1 MINPVNSFRSVPSYQ
16 VKKQKINNPN
26 ITPPLANSINIHKD
40 ASIQNAP
47 IAQISPIKLVQTNNV
62 YHVSFRGKLQNPEIP
77 SLQMKV
83 RGVSQHQKD
92 FQNEQDVSKD
102 RNIEELAKSDWFD
115 GKQINFELTQE
126 RRKSIIQLSDPDFGE
141 IGRVPDEIAP
151 MLKPLLEKHP
161 EDFQFKL
168 SNVIAGNSKSAP
180 TIGLRV
186 NLIYSGK
193 DKEVKKQAQTI
204 FDSLLNSN
212 DKKVKDCVMLY
223 QPASSP
229 KEVLNRIFDIESKN
243 HGPKGVKEIK
253 KVIDT
258 IAREINDPQNKNI
271 LLLGHCVPDGDTI
284 GCVLGMHAAIKSS
297 YPNKNVQCSI
307 DDKLPGL
314 YRENLPGVEN
324 IKRPYNAESIKRLEA
339 NIKELEAQE
348 QTPVTKSQIAIYKR
362 ELSFLNKNEAYFDA
376 EVKDGAEPTKYD
388 LVILMD
394 IPSPKRFSGA
404 FKNYIENAGKVIYID
419 HHPERPEEW
428 DKVKDV
434 TGLDMSEVKKNH
446 NALIVPA
453 VPAATQLVTIVADKA
468 GLLNKTLADKQYAKQ
483 YAAGV
488 ISGTSSDTGCF
499 SRSANLTPKD
509 IKSPVRQR
517 PNFLPEGLSKWLVSK
532 MDGTVNK
539 KWIRENIVFDISD
552 KKSAVED
559 LSSREKMLKHSKETT
574 KVFPETGLG
583 FVSISYDQ
591 LYDIWESALEYD
603 EQVTL
608 LDIQNSLKYSE
619 VMNSLRESCELNRKK
634 SEYQPEKTQYEDDK
648 IAILLIQDKDKG
660 KIDENS
666 QLAKCNG
673 IRMSFRSQ
681 EGTNYAEMLATL
693 FNGGGHGGAAGGRI
707 DLDGVT
713 VNSKI
718 AISIDGKPEHNPQK
732 IYAALKHN
740 FEVKEDSS
748 LSAEQKSKSTHK
760 FAPVLDENG
769 MKIQEL
775 INGVVT
781 QIREDNKEEISSKIK
796 QRRH

>member
-16 VKKQKINNPN
+16 VKKVKTNNPN
-26 ITPPLANSINIHKD
+26 ITPPLANSININKD

-47 IAQISPIKLVQTNNV
+47 ISRISPIKLTQTNNV
-62 YHVSFRGKLQNPEIP
+62 YHVSFRGRLQNPEIP

-102 RNIEELAKSDWFD
+102 RNIEKLAKSNWYD
-115 GKQINFELTQE
+115 GKNLKFEIAKDKRRMQIKLF
-126 RRKSIIQLSDPDFGE
+126 DPDFGE
-141 IGRVPDEIAP
+141 IGRVPDEIAYS
-151 MLKPLLEKHP
+151 LEPLLRKHP
-161 EDFQFKL
+161 KDFKFKL
-168 SNVIAGNSKSAP
+168 SNVIAGTSKSAP
-180 TIGLRV
+180 TIGLRT
-186 NLIYSGK
+186 NLIYKGK
-193 DKEVKKQAQTI
+193 DKEVKKEVQDV

-212 DKKVKDCVMLY
+212 DKKIKDCVMLY

-229 KEVLNRIFDIESKN
+229 KEVLKRIFDLESEN
-243 HGPKGVKEIK
+243 NGPQAVKELET
-253 KVIDT
+253 VINT
-258 IAREINDPQNKNI
+258 IAGEINDPNNKNI

-324 IKRPYNAESIKRLEA
+324 IKRPYNANSIKQLEA
-339 NIKELEAQE
+339 NIRELESQE

-394 IPSPKRFSGA
+394 VPSPKRFSGA
-404 FKNYIENAGKVIYID
+404 FKQYIENAGKVIYID

-428 DKVKDV
+428 DKAKDV
-434 TGLDMSEVKKNH
+434 TGLNMTEVKKNH

-453 VPAATQLVTIVADKA
+453 VPAAAQLVTIVADKA
-468 GLLNKTLADKQYAKQ
+468 GLLDKTLADAQYAKQ
-483 YAAGV
+483 YAASV

-509 IKSPVRQR
+509 IKLPVRQR
-517 PNFLPEGLSKWLVSK
+517 PNFLPEGLSKWLVDK
-532 MDGTVNK
+532 MNGIVNK
-539 KWIRENIVFDISD
+539 KWIRETIVYDISD
-552 KKSAVED
+552 KKNSVED
-559 LSSREKMLKHSKETT
+559 LSSREKMLKHSVESQQ
-574 KVFPETGLG
+574 VYPETGLG
-583 FVSISYDQ
+583 FVSINYDQ

-603 EQVTL
+603 EKVTL

-619 VMNSLRESCELNRKK
+619 VMNSLRESSMLGSKD
-634 SEYQPEKTQYEDDK
+634 SVVPSYETIYDDNK
-648 IAILLIQDKDKG
+648 IAILMIQDKAKG

-681 EGTNYAEMLATL
+681 EGTNYAEMLASL

-713 VNSKI
+713 VDSKI
-718 AISIDGKPEHNPQK
+718 SIKINGKVEYSPMK
-732 IYAALKHN
+732 IYNALKHN
-740 FEVKEDSS
+740 SEVKNDTS
-748 LSAEQKSKSTHK
+748 LTKEQKAKLINR
-760 FAPVLDENG
+760 FEPVIDEEG

-775 INGVVT
+775 INGVVAH
-781 QIREDNKEEISSKIK
+781 IRKDSIE
-796 QRRH
+796 

>member
-16 VKKQKINNPN
+16 LKKVNQNNQN
-26 ITPPLANSINIHKD
+26 ITPPLANSINVNTKPIM
-40 ASIQNAP
+40 ASNTVQE
-47 IAQISPIKLVQTNNV
+47 ISPIKLTQTNNI
-62 YHVSFRGKLQNPEIP
+62 YHVSFRGRLQNPEVP

-92 FQNEQDVSKD
+92 FQNENDVSKD
-102 RNIEELAKSDWFD
+102 RNIEKLAKSNWYD
-115 GKQINFELTQE
+115 GKKIRFDFTQE
-126 RRKSIIQLSDPDFGE
+126 RRKSIIKLSDPDFGE

-151 MLKPLLEKHP
+151 MLKPLLQKNP
-161 EDFQFKL
+161 KDFQFKL

-186 NLIYSGK
+186 NLIYTGK
-193 DKEVKKQAQTI
+193 DKEVQAQTQKV

-212 DKKVKDCVMLY
+212 DKKVKNCVMLY

-229 KEVLNRIFDIESKN
+229 KEVLKRIFDIESEN
-243 HGPKGVKEIK
+243 NGPQAAKEIET
-253 KVIDT
+253 VINT
-258 IAREINDPQNKNI
+258 IAKEINDPKNKNV

-297 YPNKNVQCSI
+297 YPEKNVQCSI

-314 YRENLPGVEN
+314 YRDNLPGVEN
-324 IKRPYNAESIKRLEA
+324 IKRPYNAESIKRLEE
-339 NIKELEAQE
+339 NIKQLEAQE

-362 ELSFLNKNEAYFDA
+362 ELGFLNKNEAYFDSA
-376 EVKDGAEPTKYD
+376 VKDGAEPEKYD

-419 HHPERPEEW
+419 HHPERPDEW
-428 DKVKDV
+428 NKVKDV
-434 TGLDMSEVKKNH
+434 TGLDMTEVKKNH

-468 GLLNKTLADKQYAKQ
+468 GLLEKTLANAQYAKQ

-499 SRSANLTPKD
+499 ARSANLTPKD
-509 IKSPVRQR
+509 IKAPVRQR
-517 PNFLPEGLSKWLVSK
+517 PNFLPEGLSKWLVEK
-532 MDGTVNK
+532 MDGKVTK

-552 KKSAVED
+552 KKSGVEN
-559 LSSREKMLKHSKETT
+559 LSSREKMLKHSTESTQ
-574 KVFPETGLG
+574 VFPKTGLG
-583 FVSISYDQ
+583 FVNISYDQ

-619 VMNSLRESCELNRKK
+619 VMNTLRESSELNKK
-634 SEYQPEKTQYEDDK
+634 SSEIKIEKTEYEDDK
-648 IAILLIQDKDKG
+648 IAILMIQDKEKG

-681 EGTNYAEMLATL
+681 EGTNYAEMLASL

-718 AISIDGKPEHNPQK
+718 AISIDGEPEYNPKK
-732 IYAALKHN
+732 IYNALREN
-740 FEVKEDSS
+740 FEIKENNS
-748 LSAEQKSKSTHK
+748 LSQEEKSELTHK
-760 FAPVLDENG
+760 FAPVLDEKG
-769 MKIQEL
+769 MKVQEL

-781 QIREDNKEEISSKIK
+781 QIRENNQEEISDRIK
-796 QRRH
+796 YRRH

>member
-1 MINPVNSFRSVPSYQ
+1 MINPVSSFKSVPAYQ
-16 VKKQKINNPN
+16 VKRVKQHTQNV
-26 ITPPLANSINIHKD
+26 TPPLANSISINSNPQQNI
-40 ASIQNAP
+40 IQE
-47 IAQISPIKLVQTNNV
+47 ISPIKLTQANNV
-62 YHVSFRGKLQNPEIP
+62 YRVSFNGRLKDPQIP

-83 RGVSQHQKD
+83 RGVSQHQRD
-92 FQNEQDVSKD
+92 FENEQDVSKD
-102 RNIEELAKSDWFD
+102 RNIEDLAKSDWYD
-115 GKQINFELTQE
+115 GKELNFAIVQE
-126 RRKSIIQLSDPDFGE
+126 RRKSTIELSDPDFGE

-151 MLKPLLEKHP
+151 MLKPLLQKYP
-161 EDFQFKL
+161 NDFQFKL

-186 NLIYSGK
+186 NLIYTGK
-193 DKEVKKQAQTI
+193 DKEIKEKTQQA

-223 QPASSP
+223 QKATSP
-229 KEVLNRIFDIESKN
+229 KEVLKRIFDIESKN
-243 HGPKGVKEIK
+243 NGPHAAKEIE
-253 KVIDT
+253 KVINT
-258 IAREINDPQNKNI
+258 ISREINDPNNKNI

-284 GCVLGMHAAIKSS
+284 GCVLGMHAAIKST
-297 YPNKNVQCSI
+297 YPDKNVQCSI

-314 YRENLPGVEN
+314 YRENLPGIEN
-324 IKRPYNAESIKRLEA
+324 IKRPYNADSIKRLEA

-362 ELSFLNKNEAYFDA
+362 ELSFLNRNEAYFDA
-376 EVKDGAEPTKYD
+376 DVKDGAEPEKYD

-428 DKVKDV
+428 NKAKDV
-434 TGLDMSEVKKNH
+434 TGLDMTEVKKNH

-453 VPAATQLVTIVADKA
+453 VPAAAQLVTIVAHKA
-468 GLLNKTLADKQYAKQ
+468 GLLEKTLADAQYAKQ

-509 IKSPVRQR
+509 IKAPVRQR

-532 MDGTVNK
+532 MDGQVDK
-539 KWIRENIVFDISD
+539 KWIRENIVYDISD
-552 KKSAVED
+552 KKSAIEN
-559 LSSREKMLKHSKETT
+559 LSSREKMLKHSMDSH
-574 KVFPETGLG
+574 KVYPDTGLG

-619 VMNSLRESCELNRKK
+619 VMNTLRESIELNKK
-634 SEYQPEKTQYEDDK
+634 SSGIKIEETKYEDDK
-648 IAILLIQDKDKG
+648 IAILMIQDKEKG

-666 QLAKCNG
+666 QLAPRNG

-718 AISIDGKPEHNPQK
+718 AISIDGKPENNPTK
-732 IYAALKHN
+732 IYNALKQN
-740 FEVKEDSS
+740 FDIKEDNS
-748 LSAEQKSKSTHK
+748 LSSAEKSKLTHK

-769 MKIQEL
+769 IKIQDL

-781 QIREDNKEEISSKIK
+781 QIRRNNIEEETTKIK
-796 QRRH
+796 KNRR

>member
-1 MINPVNSFRSVPSYQ
+1 MINPVNNFRSVPSYQ
-16 VKKQKINNPN
+16 VKKVKTNNPN
-26 ITPPLANSINIHKD
+26 ITPPLANSININKD
-40 ASIQNAP
+40 ASIQSAP
-47 IAQISPIKLVQTNNV
+47 IAQISPIKLTQTNNV
-62 YHVSFRGKLQNPEIP
+62 YHVSFRGRLQNPEIP

-102 RNIEELAKSDWFD
+102 RNIEKLAKSNWYD
-115 GKQINFELTQE
+115 GKNLKFEIAKDKRRMQIKLF
-126 RRKSIIQLSDPDFGE
+126 DPDFGE
-141 IGRVPDEIAP
+141 IGRVPDEIAYS
-151 MLKPLLEKHP
+151 LEPLLRKHP
-161 EDFQFKL
+161 KDFKFKL
-168 SNVIAGNSKSAP
+168 SNVIAGTSKSAP
-180 TIGLRV
+180 TIGLRT
-186 NLIYSGK
+186 NLIYKGK
-193 DKEVKKQAQTI
+193 DKEVKKEVQDV

-212 DKKVKDCVMLY
+212 DKKIKDCVMLY

-229 KEVLNRIFDIESKN
+229 KEVLKRIFDLESEN
-243 HGPKGVKEIK
+243 NGPQAVKELET
-253 KVIDT
+253 VINT
-258 IAREINDPQNKNI
+258 IAGEINDPNNKNI

-324 IKRPYNAESIKRLEA
+324 IKRPYNANSIKQLEA
-339 NIKELEAQE
+339 NIRELESQE

-394 IPSPKRFSGA
+394 VPSPKRFSGA
-404 FKNYIENAGKVIYID
+404 FKQYIENAGKVIYID

-428 DKVKDV
+428 DKAKDV
-434 TGLDMSEVKKNH
+434 TGLNMTEVKKNH

-453 VPAATQLVTIVADKA
+453 VPAAAQLVTIVADKA
-468 GLLNKTLADKQYAKQ
+468 GLLDKTLADAQYAKQ
-483 YAAGV
+483 YAASV

-509 IKSPVRQR
+509 IKLPVRQR
-517 PNFLPEGLSKWLVSK
+517 PNFLPEGLSKWLVDK
-532 MDGTVNK
+532 MNGIVNK
-539 KWIRENIVFDISD
+539 KWIRETIVYDISD
-552 KKSAVED
+552 KKNSVED
-559 LSSREKMLKHSKETT
+559 LSSREKMLKHSIESQQIY
-574 KVFPETGLG
+574 PETGLG
-583 FVSISYDQ
+583 FVSINYDQ

-619 VMNSLRESCELNRKK
+619 VMNSLRESSMLGNKN
-634 SEYQPEKTQYEDDK
+634 SVVPTYETSYDDDK
-648 IAILLIQDKDKG
+648 IAILMIQDKEKG

-681 EGTNYAEMLATL
+681 EGTNYAEMLASL

-713 VNSKI
+713 VDSKI
-718 AISIDGKPEHNPQK
+718 AISINGKPEHNPVK
-732 IYAALKHN
+732 IYNALKHN
-740 FEVKEDSS
+740 FEIKNDNSISHEEKVNSMN
-748 LSAEQKSKSTHK
+748 K
-760 FAPVLDENG
+760 FAPVLDEDG
-769 MKIQEL
+769 MEIQEL

-781 QIREDNKEEISSKIK
+781 QLRKDSIE
-796 QRRH
+796 

>member
-16 VKKQKINNPN
+16 VKKVKTNNPN
-26 ITPPLANSINIHKD
+26 ITPPLANSININKD
-40 ASIQNAP
+40 ASIQSAP
-47 IAQISPIKLVQTNNV
+47 IAQISPIKLTQTNNV
-62 YHVSFRGKLQNPEIP
+62 YHVSFRGRLQNPEIP

-102 RNIEELAKSDWFD
+102 RNIEKLAKSNWYD
-115 GKQINFELTQE
+115 GKNLKFEIAKDKRRMQIKLF
-126 RRKSIIQLSDPDFGE
+126 DPDFGE
-141 IGRVPDEIAP
+141 IGRVPDEIAYS
-151 MLKPLLEKHP
+151 LEPLLRKHP
-161 EDFQFKL
+161 NDFKFKL
-168 SNVIAGNSKSAP
+168 SNVIAGTSKSAP
-180 TIGLRV
+180 TIGLRT
-186 NLIYSGK
+186 NLIYKGK
-193 DKEVKKQAQTI
+193 DKEVKKEVQDV

-212 DKKVKDCVMLY
+212 DKKIKDCVMLY

-229 KEVLNRIFDIESKN
+229 KEVLKRIFDLKSEN
-243 HGPKGVKEIK
+243 NGLQAVKELET
-253 KVIDT
+253 VINT
-258 IAREINDPQNKNI
+258 IAGEINDPNNKNI

-297 YPNKNVQCSI
+297 YPNKNVHCSI

-324 IKRPYNAESIKRLEA
+324 IKRPYNANSIKQLEA
-339 NIKELEAQE
+339 NIRELESQE

-394 IPSPKRFSGA
+394 VPSPKRFSGA
-404 FKNYIENAGKVIYID
+404 FKQYIENAGKVIYID

-428 DKVKDV
+428 DKAKDV
-434 TGLDMSEVKKNH
+434 TGLNMTEVKKNH

-453 VPAATQLVTIVADKA
+453 VPAAAQLVTIVADKA
-468 GLLNKTLADKQYAKQ
+468 GLLDKTLANEQYAKQ
-483 YAAGV
+483 YAASV

-509 IKSPVRQR
+509 IKLPVRQR
-517 PNFLPEGLSKWLVSK
+517 PNFLPEGLSKWLVDK
-532 MDGTVNK
+532 MNGIVNK
-539 KWIRENIVFDISD
+539 KWIRETIVYDISD
-552 KKSAVED
+552 KKNSVED
-559 LSSREKMLKHSKETT
+559 LSSREKMLKHSIESQQ
-574 KVFPETGLG
+574 VFPETGLG
-583 FVSISYDQ
+583 FVSINYDQ

-619 VMNSLRESCELNRKK
+619 VMNSLRESSMLGNKN
-634 SEYQPEKTQYEDDK
+634 SVVPTYETSYDDDK
-648 IAILLIQDKDKG
+648 IAILMIQDKEKG

-681 EGTNYAEMLATL
+681 EGTNYAEMLASL

-713 VNSKI
+713 VDSKI
-718 AISIDGKPEHNPQK
+718 SISINGKPEHNPVK
-732 IYAALKHN
+732 IYNALKHN
-740 FEVKEDSS
+740 FEIKNDNSILHEEKVN
-748 LSAEQKSKSTHK
+748 LMNK
-760 FAPVLDENG
+760 FAPVLDEDG
-769 MKIQEL
+769 MEIQEL

-781 QIREDNKEEISSKIK
+781 QLRKDSIE
-796 QRRH
+796 